1 LARGQTRAPGEA
13 MLVQAAQSWDVT
25 ARLGEISVPALV
37 AGGTRDR
44 VVPPEL
50 VRATASGIA
59 GARLLLL
66 PGRGHLTALY
76 DPRLKPAIERFL
88 GSPG

>member
-1 LARGQTRAPGEA
+1 MAADMSRDQEPLRGEP
-13 MLVQAAQSWDVT
+13 LND
-25 ARLGEISVPALV
+25 
-37 AGGTRDR
+37 
-44 VVPPEL
+44 
-50 VRATASGIA
+50 GIA

-76 DPRLKPAIERFL
+76 DPRLKPAIERCL